1 MATRVRQSTVAST
14 PRQARGAPTPTP
26 RQSTVGP
33 AQRQSGTQLP
43 PYEPPTFSLN
53 PAAQRALAQLA
64 QAHNLRNLDSSL
76 SEAQDYLSVAA
87 AEINDRLLEKE
98 KATKKRKAQAEQL
111 GSEDVG
117 NTGDLEQSVNE
128 LRDKVERM
136 TQRMDESMR
145 KMIDGQHS
153 VQSIKE
159 SVAATANDAR
169 ANASTQASTQNV
181 PTQRRRRR
189 ETEGGEDDDDN
200 DDDDDEYQDFT
211 PTDPRGGTQAQPTP
225 IHTFQSKIE
234 DAKTRYQSHS
244 LTARYA
250 DNNHYRDFRRVV
262 HDAKHPDGDVPLAH
276 HTEWFEEAQAPA
288 NGVTTRANANG
299 EDEDSDDDLEV
310 SKAKI
315 STKCPLTLT
324 EFKEPL
330 TSKKCPHSFEAEA
343 IMSMIRGSAHRE
355 GGGGRHGE
363 QVVQCPVSG
372 CSQMLRKNDLQSDA
386 VLIRQIKRLQRS
398 KQLDAE
404 DADED
409 EEGGAGGGDGPTV
422 IEDGDDDAA
431 DVDDIV
437 EGRAVLATQ
446 MKSLHPAAPIRVP
459 RRGRR
464 ISINRSF
471 LFIHNFNSKP
481 SFPTRLISTSSTISR
496 RSRNHPRP
504 LPPINFASSIAP
516 PRQPSR
522 RTLDRSPHIPLPPL
536 RNHEENNTRYA
547 EDSNDHDYDD
557 DGYHAA
563 LAEIEGAGVGAGG
576 ATFCVDCVAGDAGGG
591 GGVAGFDAGCLDH

>member
-1 MATRVRQSTVAST
+1 M
-14 PRQARGAPTPTP
+14 
-26 RQSTVGP
+26 
-33 AQRQSGTQLP
+33 
-43 PYEPPTFSLN
+43 
-53 PAAQRALAQLA
+53 
-64 QAHNLRNLDSSL
+64 RNLDTSL

-117 NTGDLEQSVNE
+117 NTEELEHSVNE

-153 VQSIKE
+153 MQSIKE

-189 ETEGGEDDDDN
+189 ETEGGEDEDDDE
-200 DDDDDEYQDFT
+200 EYQDFT

-225 IHTFQSKIE
+225 FQAFQSKIE

-288 NGVTTRANANG
+288 PGVTSRANAIG
-299 EDEDSDDDLEV
+299 EDDDSEDDLEV

-324 EFKEPL
+324 EFKKPL

-343 IMSMIRGSAHRE
+343 IMGMIRASAHRQ
-355 GGGGRHGE
+355 GG

-372 CSQMLRKNDLQSDA
+372 CSQMLTKNDLQTDA

-404 DADED
+404 DADDD
-409 EEGGAGGGDGPTV
+409 EEGGAGGGGGPTV

-437 EGRAVLATQ
+437 EGRAAPATQ
-446 MKSLHPAAPIRVP
+446 MKVEPKSLANMRPPASTAP
-459 RRGRR
+459 
-464 ISINRSF
+464 RSAQVVD
-471 LFIHNFNSKP
+471 LGDSD
-481 SFPTRLISTSSTISR
+481 SDEADEGDTM
-496 RSRNHPRP
+496 
-504 LPPINFASSIAP
+504 
-516 PRQPSR
+516 
-522 RTLDRSPHIPLPPL
+522 
-536 RNHEENNTRYA
+536 EE
-547 EDSNDHDYDD
+547 
-557 DGYHAA
+557 
-563 LAEIEGAGVGAGG
+563 
-576 ATFCVDCVAGDAGGG
+576 
-591 GGVAGFDAGCLDH
+591 